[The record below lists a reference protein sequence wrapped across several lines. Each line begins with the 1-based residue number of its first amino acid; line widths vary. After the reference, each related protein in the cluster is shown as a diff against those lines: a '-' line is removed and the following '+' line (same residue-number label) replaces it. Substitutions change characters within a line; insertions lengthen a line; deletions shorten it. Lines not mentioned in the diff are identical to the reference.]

1 MEQSGIGKWETR
13 GFEAFASGTFG
24 NGGQN
29 LFVSA
34 AGVLQRIFQYDV
46 NNDGWPDLL
55 FANSQS
61 MFERPPLHLYEF
73 LPELQ
78 TAPGGERKLRRL
90 RTDQRGELAANGC
103 QTAILA
109 DLSGNGINDLIIAS
123 RHNGTHSDNSSMI
136 YYGSATGFSERY
148 RVELPTST
156 AYDVAA
162 GDFNGDGRLD
172 LVFACEAGLML
183 FYQTPL
189 GIDGAARVDL
199 NLQVTSVAAADL
211 DGDGYDDLY
220 IKLTDGRAA
229 VMWGGNG
236 GLCAERMTFLPV
248 QADEAALGAVG
259 TASTA
264 GRAML
269 EQWRCEILE
278 FTGGDTGCAEE
289 SSAENAVGCVDAGR
303 KLLFAADG
311 DDVVLF
317 ACSAEREFG
326 ECLRLNC
333 PEAQHAALA
342 DLNEDGVPELIVAT
356 SAERND
362 PGITFIFWGE
372 AASAAEAE
380 PTALPKYGYDAVT
393 RLITKG
399 ACYVRG
405 ITLNAGDTC
414 LAIAQNPSAVNNTS
428 NVHLLGFDADRRLL
442 WRQAVPGGSPLRV
455 LYDERTEQLI
465 IPNREFNPRQGI
477 EQIYVYLGGED
488 GYVPDRYL
496 GLPGLSAVEGHIVD
510 FNDDGRPDV
519 IVVNCCEDASY
530 KDRGCYIFYNRERDT
545 DGTESS
551 GAEHE
556 DGVADEPDG
565 TIVLEHAAYPPCT
578 SEADLRSTYE
588 GFDFHPSTI
597 SPAEL
602 GFDFAD
608 REFLPTIRSHGV
620 AIGDFRR
627 SGYLDIAS
635 GGFNNNEV
643 RILHG
648 SADGYSLENSTR
660 LVLDESILV
669 RAGLASSDSG
679 ATDGDETAASAPVV
693 PPYRPSRQPRPA
705 LSEAE
710 EHFRSQYGQTRWL
723 LAADFDGDGWLD
735 LFVSQIIGAHSF
747 IFWGG
752 PEGFSADRVSVLLT
766 DGVASANAADLDG
779 DGYLDLILSC
789 HMSTRKTHRMESYVT
804 IYWGGPDGYSEQRK
818 LQLPA
823 TCANSVTVG
832 DYRGRGMLDIFAT
845 SYNDGRFRDIN
856 SFLYEAQDEP
866 GDYRLHKYRTLFS
879 HSASGCVSG
888 DFNGDGYTDLAVA
901 SHKEFGNHC
910 SHSFI
915 YWGGPD
921 GLSEDRKTV
930 LPTIGPHGMST
941 VNPGNIMDR
950 SDSEFYYSA
959 PFTLP
964 TGATVRGLSWTGEC
978 TSVSSVK
985 LAIRAVDADTDGC
998 GGEFERTLKS
1008 AVSERALK
1016 EAAWIEVEAGA
1027 DLSALDLCGVVQYR
1041 LELIAPCSCGTPRI
1055 ESVTLSYG

>member
-1 MEQSGIGKWETR
+1 MEQSGIGKWKTQ
-13 GFEAFASGTFG
+13 GFEGFASGTFG

-78 TAPGGERKLRRL
+78 AVPDGGQPVPGGEQPVLGEGQELRRL

-109 DLSGNGINDLIIAS
+109 DLSGNGYKDLIIAS

-172 LVFACEAGLML
+172 LVFACETGLML

-199 NLQVTSVAAADL
+199 DLQVTSVAAADL

-220 IKLTDGRAA
+220 IKLADGRAA

-248 QADEAALGAVG
+248 QADEAALGVVG

-278 FTGGDTGCAEE
+278 LASSAAGEFTGT
-289 SSAENAVGCVDAGR
+289 AGR
-303 KLLFAADG
+303 TAGDAVARNGAGRTAGDAAARRLLFAVDG
-311 DDVVLF
+311 ADVVLF
-317 ACSAEREFG
+317 ACSEEREFG
-326 ECLRLNC
+326 ERLRLNC
-333 PEAQHAALA
+333 PEAQCAALV
-342 DLNEDGVPELIVAT
+342 DLNADGVPELIVAT

-362 PGITFIFWGE
+362 PGVTFIFWGE

-405 ITLNAGDTC
+405 ITLRAGDTC
-414 LAIAQNPSAVNNTS
+414 LAITQNSSAVNHTS
-428 NVHLLGFDADRRLL
+428 NVHLLGFNADRSLL

-455 LYDERTEQLI
+455 LYDERLEQLI
-465 IPNREFNPRQGI
+465 IPNREFNPKQGI
-477 EQIYVYLGGED
+477 EQIYIYLGGED

-519 IVVNCCEDASY
+519 IVVNCCEDAAY
-530 KDRGCYIFYNRERDT
+530 KDRGCYIFYNREREA

-556 DGVADEPDG
+556 DSVADEPDG

-597 SPAEL
+597 SPA
-602 GFDFAD
+602 
-608 REFLPTIRSHGV
+608 
-620 AIGDFRR
+620 
-627 SGYLDIAS
+627 
-635 GGFNNNEV
+635 
-643 RILHG
+643 
-648 SADGYSLENSTR
+648 
-660 LVLDESILV
+660 
-669 RAGLASSDSG
+669 
-679 ATDGDETAASAPVV
+679 
-693 PPYRPSRQPRPA
+693 
-705 LSEAE
+705 
-710 EHFRSQYGQTRWL
+710 
-723 LAADFDGDGWLD
+723 
-735 LFVSQIIGAHSF
+735 
-747 IFWGG
+747 
-752 PEGFSADRVSVLLT
+752 
-766 DGVASANAADLDG
+766 
-779 DGYLDLILSC
+779 
-789 HMSTRKTHRMESYVT
+789 
-804 IYWGGPDGYSEQRK
+804 
-818 LQLPA
+818 
-823 TCANSVTVG
+823 
-832 DYRGRGMLDIFAT
+832 
-845 SYNDGRFRDIN
+845 
-856 SFLYEAQDEP
+856 
-866 GDYRLHKYRTLFS
+866 
-879 HSASGCVSG
+879 
-888 DFNGDGYTDLAVA
+888 
-901 SHKEFGNHC
+901 
-910 SHSFI
+910 
-915 YWGGPD
+915 
-921 GLSEDRKTV
+921 
-930 LPTIGPHGMST
+930 
-941 VNPGNIMDR
+941 
-950 SDSEFYYSA
+950 
-959 PFTLP
+959 
-964 TGATVRGLSWTGEC
+964 
-978 TSVSSVK
+978 
-985 LAIRAVDADTDGC
+985 
-998 GGEFERTLKS
+998 
-1008 AVSERALK
+1008 
-1016 EAAWIEVEAGA
+1016 
-1027 DLSALDLCGVVQYR
+1027 
-1041 LELIAPCSCGTPRI
+1041 
-1055 ESVTLSYG
+1055 